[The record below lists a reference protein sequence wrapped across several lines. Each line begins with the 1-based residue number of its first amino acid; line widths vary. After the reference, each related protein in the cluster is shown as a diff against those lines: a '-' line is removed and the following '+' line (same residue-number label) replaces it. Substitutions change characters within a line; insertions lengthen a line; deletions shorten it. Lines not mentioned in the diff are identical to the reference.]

1 MAVVISGKQPAVTS
15 CDQTLVTLGIT
26 HSKGSGVPHLSPLL
40 IAEANGLGSS
50 SEMKAQSEV

>member
-26 HSKGSGVPHLSPLL
+26 HSKGSGDPHLSPLL
-40 IAEANGLGSS
+40 ITEANGLGSS
-50 SEMKAQSEV
+50 GEMKAQSEV